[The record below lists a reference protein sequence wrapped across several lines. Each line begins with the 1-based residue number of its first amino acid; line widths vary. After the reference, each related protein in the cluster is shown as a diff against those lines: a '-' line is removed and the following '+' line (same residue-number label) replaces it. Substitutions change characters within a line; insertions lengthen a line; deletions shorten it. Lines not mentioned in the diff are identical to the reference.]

1 VSPPVGGGTNWFS
14 PAYSPRTELFYVQ
27 AYDGED
33 IFYKRDEDYVE
44 GDQFTGGGGQRP
56 LPVDN
61 YQSAIRAID
70 PKTGN
75 LRWEYEIQPRSTAG
89 IMATA
94 GDLVFSGSIDG
105 YFFALD
111 AVSGDELWHMNVGR
125 MVHSSPMSYA
135 VDGQQYITIAAGNVV
150 YTFGLRD

>member
-1 VSPPVGGGTNWFS
+1 MC
-14 PAYSPRTELFYVQ
+14 
-27 AYDGED
+27 
-33 IFYKRDEDYVE
+33 IRDS
-44 GDQFTGGGGQRP
+44 
-56 LPVDN
+56 DN